1 MSKVL
6 YRKWRPRKLDQLVGQ
21 NSISQTLR
29 RAVSS
34 GRVAHAYLFCGPRG
48 TGKTSTARILAM
60 AVNCRNPQDG
70 EPDNSCD
77 ICTAILEGRALDLI
91 EIDAASNRGIDD
103 IRNLSDKVRFTPS
116 EGSFK
121 VYIIDEVHMLTT
133 PAFNALLKTLEEPP
147 EHAIFVLATTEVH
160 KIPLTIIS
168 RCQRFDFRRIPQDLM
183 QKKLLELCESEEVDV
198 SEQALALI
206 SRRSSGSLRDAENL
220 LEQAIVSY
228 NSSVTE
234 ENIRDMTGL
243 QDDQTAILLITHVIN
258 NDMAQALTKLN
269 NLSADGADLAELHR
283 SMIEYLR
290 CLLLIKTGAGG
301 VEGYSEQTVTDI
313 ENVASSTSLSRL
325 INTLKIFAAVD
336 MRRDNS
342 SPLPLELAF
351 IQSSETDQLNQ
362 PQQETIVTNLPKS
375 SSNQNSSQIDLPKS
389 TANQSKETIATTV
402 KVPPNQIP
410 PSKPIKPDTDQQE
423 PPNQSDHNQANELD
437 SKWND
442 IVRELRLT
450 GNRFKLGALLR
461 GCKDREAAN
470 GILTISFPYISHVE
484 RVKEELGDPITRK
497 QVEDI
502 LEGIMDKPYKIEV
515 VLSGESASSAPEKLS
530 DTSPLVRAA
539 RSKGAQV
546 IGEREDEL

>member
-1 MSKVL
+1 MSEVL
-6 YRKWRPRKLDQLVGQ
+6 YRKWRPRKLGQLIGQ
-21 NSISQTLR
+21 NSISRTLK
-29 RAVSS
+29 RAVSLD
-34 GRVAHAYLFCGPRG
+34 RVAHAYLFCGPRG

-77 ICTAILEGRALDLI
+77 VCTAIIEGRALDLI

-116 EGSFK
+116 QASFK
-121 VYIIDEVHMLTT
+121 IYIIDEVHMLTT

-147 EHAIFVLATTEVH
+147 DHAIFVLATTEVH

-183 QKKLLELCESEEVDV
+183 QKKLAELCQSEGVDA

-206 SRRSSGSLRDAENL
+206 ARRSSGSLRDAENL

-228 NSSVTE
+228 STTITE
-234 ENIRDMTGL
+234 DNIRDMTGL

-258 NDMAQALTKLN
+258 SEMAQALTQLN
-269 NLSADGADLAELHR
+269 DLSANGADLAELHR

-301 VEGYSEQTVTDI
+301 VEGYSEQTSTDMQ
-313 ENVASSTSLSRL
+313 NVASSTSLSRL
-325 INTLKIFAAVD
+325 INTLKVFASVD

-342 SPLPLELAF
+342 STLPLELAF
-351 IQSSETDQLNQ
+351 IQSSEIDQLNQ
-362 PQQETIVTNLPKS
+362 AQPQTSVTDQTKSSRTPISPQINPSKSHTKQSKDSLTKTKQASPNTIHANQSPKPDIPQQES
-375 SSNQNSSQIDLPKS
+375 SEQGGHSQ
-389 TANQSKETIATTV
+389 AT
-402 KVPPNQIP
+402 
-410 PSKPIKPDTDQQE
+410 
-423 PPNQSDHNQANELD
+423 ELD
-437 SKWND
+437 HKWND

-461 GCKDREAAN
+461 GCKDREASN
-470 GILTISFPYISHVE
+470 GLITIRFPYISHVE
-484 RVKEELGDPITRK
+484 RVKEELGDPVTRK
-497 QVEDI
+497 QVEEI
-502 LEGIMDKPYKIEV
+502 LGRIMDEPYKIDV
-515 VLSGESASSAPEKLS
+515 VLSDVIEPNGTEKIS
-530 DTSPLVRAA
+530 DTSPLVRVA

-546 IGEREDEL
+546 IGEREDEQ